1 MTTTSSRVCIGLFLI
16 AHVLVLTLAVLAS
29 GAAYFNF
36 VYGPSKNFTLVIGK
50 ESLLQQCD
58 PSTDSFEDLIV
69 TPRMS
74 AIYGKHL
81 GLKHGAAVVPSILA
95 KDTANEL
102 RDYILTMNSES
113 IIEADINSP
122 EHRYRVQ
129 PSYKIPIVKKALKE
143 IATHPTVKSMMEQ
156 LLGPKSS
163 FTSLDAIT
171 AAYGAKDQNWHW
183 DVDTSHATYPEEFLA
198 EYAFAIV
205 LQDTTDDMGA
215 TAVCPG
221 THKCSWVKV
230 PPGEVSDQEVLDEVC
245 PLIMDHDEVI
255 DLVCPLRMALSQGD
269 GFLYKSD
276 TIHKGRAHKDPNA
289 GDRVVLFI
297 GLTESKQGPLDQ
309 RVMPLGDI
317 AGLPWDMWGQTLD
330 DLATIDERPWRPWH
344 TVGLFNGHKDV
355 RPITLIDAF
364 IQPYV
369 NEQEACYVFHEQ
381 VGRFYQNRIHLWIIS
396 FMIGVVVIALVLYG
410 VLLPCGLMV
419 SHLNSSSIGSSCC
432 CTRKEVSR
440 ANAAWTKDHPHA
452 D

>member
-1 MTTTSSRVCIGLFLI
+1 
-16 AHVLVLTLAVLAS
+16 LVLILAVLAS

-36 VYGPSKNFTLVIGK
+36 VYGPSKEFTLVKGK
-50 ESLLQQCD
+50 WSSLKQCD
-58 PSTDSFEDLIV
+58 PSTDSIDDLIV

-74 AIYGKHL
+74 TKYGKRV
-81 GLKHGAAVVPSILA
+81 GLEHGAAVVPSILA

-102 RDYILTMNSES
+102 RDYILAMNSES

-156 LLGPKSS
+156 LLGPKPSL
-163 FTSLDAIT
+163 TSLDAIT
-171 AAYGAKDQNWHW
+171 ATYGAKDQNWHW
-183 DVDTSHATYPEEFLA
+183 DADTSHAIYPEEFLA

-230 PPGEVSDQEVLDEVC
+230 PPGEEVDDQEVLDE
-245 PLIMDHDEVI
+245 
-255 DLVCPLRMALSQGD
+255 VCPLRMALSQGD

-276 TIHKGRAHKDPNA
+276 TLHKGRAHRDPNA

-309 RVMPLGDI
+309 RVQPLGDI

-369 NEQEACYVFHEQ
+369 DEQEACYVFHEQ
-381 VGRFYQNRIHLWIIS
+381 VGRFFQERMQTWIVT

-410 VLLPCGLMV
+410 VLLPCGLMFSYLV
-419 SHLNSSSIGSSCC
+419 SPRLSDPPAVA
-432 CTRKEVSR
+432 RREVNR
-440 ANAAWTKDHPHA
+440 ANGAGTKDHPHA